1 MNKSEDL
8 KKAFNSLD
16 IYKKKMNEVTNK
28 LEVLM
33 QKYNDCILQGKK
45 PSLELTTQLNRQ
57 VDLLMNGNRDIKKIL
72 DSMSNIF

>member
-45 PSLELTTQLNRQ
+45 PSIDLTTQLNRQ